1 MKRLFYKVYLHAT
14 HNFYGD
20 ERRALIPVFIPKTK
34 QSLTMDQQIE
44 IGTRTLE
51 AEGYYNISYCSTI
64 EAKLIIAE

>member
-34 QSLTMDQQIE
+34 QSLTTDQQIE
-44 IGTRTLE
+44 IGTRALE
-51 AEGYYNISYCSTI
+51 AEGYYDISYGSTI
-64 EAKLIIAE
+64 VTKLIIAD